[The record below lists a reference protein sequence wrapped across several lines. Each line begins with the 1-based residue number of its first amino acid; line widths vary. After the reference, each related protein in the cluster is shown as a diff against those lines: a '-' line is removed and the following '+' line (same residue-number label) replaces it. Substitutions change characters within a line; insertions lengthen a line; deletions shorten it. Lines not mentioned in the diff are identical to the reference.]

1 MRHRLW
7 LFVLTLVVGLA
18 PLIPAVPAAAQGEV
32 QPQAAPQCIYHTVR
46 PGEWVNQLAQ
56 RYGVSPQAI
65 INANN
70 LRPPS
75 YIIYPGQ
82 VLCIPQGT
90 PPPPPGQCQTYT
102 VRPGD
107 TLSSI
112 AVRYGTTWQA
122 LAALNGIPSPY
133 IIRPGQVLRVPPCNN
148 PPPPPGQCRTYTVQR
163 GDTLSSIAVRHGT
176 TWQALAALNHI
187 PPPYTIFPGQVLRVP
202 PCNNPPPVTGITI
215 SSPTPGATVRS
226 PVLVS
231 GIGAASFENNLAIRV
246 LDAGG
251 RIVGS
256 GSATVQ
262 ANLGQPGP
270 YSASIPFNIPAG
282 VQNGLVQVLDLS
294 AADGSVRNQA
304 SVNVRLQR

>member
-7 LFVLTLVVGLA
+7 LLVLALLVGLA
-18 PLIPAVPAAAQGEV
+18 PLVPATPAAAQGEV
-32 QPQAAPQCIYHTVR
+32 QPQAAPQCIYHTVQ
-46 PGEWVNQLAQ
+46 PGEWVNQIAR

-65 INANN
+65 INVNN
-70 LRPPS
+70 LQPPS

-90 PPPPPGQCQTYT
+90 TPPPPPPGQCQTYT
-102 VRPGD
+102 VR
-107 TLSSI
+107 
-112 AVRYGTTWQA
+112 
-122 LAALNGIPSPY
+122 
-133 IIRPGQVLRVPPCNN
+133 
-148 PPPPPGQCRTYTVQR
+148 R
-163 GDTLSSIAVRHGT
+163 GDTLSGIAVRYGT

-202 PCNNPPPVTGITI
+202 PCANPPPGTGITI

-226 PVLVS
+226 PVFVS
-231 GIGAASFENNLAIRV
+231 GVGAASFENNLTIRV
-246 LDAGG
+246 LDASG

-262 ANLGQPGP
+262 ADLGQPGP
-270 YSASIPFNIPAG
+270 YSASIPFNIPTG

>member
-1 MRHRLW
+1 M
-7 LFVLTLVVGLA
+7 
-18 PLIPAVPAAAQGEV
+18 
-32 QPQAAPQCIYHTVR
+32 
-46 PGEWVNQLAQ
+46 
-56 RYGVSPQAI
+56 
-65 INANN
+65 
-70 LRPPS
+70 
-75 YIIYPGQ
+75 
-82 VLCIPQGT
+82 
-90 PPPPPGQCQTYT
+90 
-102 VRPGD
+102 
-107 TLSSI
+107 
-112 AVRYGTTWQA
+112 
-122 LAALNGIPSPY
+122 
-133 IIRPGQVLRVPPCNN
+133 
-148 PPPPPGQCRTYTVQR
+148 
-163 GDTLSSIAVRHGT
+163 RHGT